1 MKHKFLLL
9 FFVLIPTLLLSQT
22 FRVRVNR
29 VVDGDTFTALNRD
42 NLELKFRI
50 YGIDAPEKSQAFS
63 NKAKQELS
71 KMVMGRTVVV
81 EVLYSD
87 PWGRYVAKVSTQS
100 IKDVG
105 ALMLSRGMAWHYKKY
120 DNSALYARLESEA
133 KAARAGLW
141 HDRAPTPPWLW
152 RKR

>member
-1 MKHKFLLL
+1 
-9 FFVLIPTLLLSQT
+9 
-22 FRVRVNR
+22 
-29 VVDGDTFTALNRD
+29 
-42 NLELKFRI
+42 
-50 YGIDAPEKSQAFS
+50 
-63 NKAKQELS
+63 
-71 KMVMGRTVVV
+71 MVMGRTVVV

-133 KAARAGLW
+133 KAARVGLW